1 MVEPHF
7 PVPPP
12 PDLAGTG
19 SSRAARVAT
28 TVALMLMV
36 IGGFNWALVGL
47 FNMDFVA
54 ALFGP
59 MTVAARTVYVA
70 VGVAALYGLTLL
82 PRIGQGPL

>member
-1 MVEPHF
+1 MVDPNF

-12 PDLAGTG
+12 PDLAGPG
-19 SSRAARVAT
+19 SSPVARVAT
-28 TVALMLMV
+28 TVALVLLI

-59 MTVAARTVYVA
+59 MTVAARAVYLA

-82 PRIGQGPL
+82 PRIGQGLA

>member
-1 MVEPHF
+1 MADPNF
-7 PVPPP
+7 PAPQP
-12 PDLAGTG
+12 PDLDARGG
-19 SSRAARVAT
+19 STARMAT
-28 TVALMLMV
+28 TAALMLLI

-59 MTVAARTVYVA
+59 MTVAARAVYVA

-82 PRIGQGPL
+82 PRIAQGSI

>member
-1 MVEPHF
+1 MGDAGVST
-7 PVPPP
+7 
-12 PDLAGTG
+12 PDLTG
-19 SSRAARVAT
+19 RSAAARVAT
-28 TVALMLMV
+28 MVALMLLI

-59 MTVAARTVYVA
+59 MTVAARAVYVA

-82 PRIGQGPL
+82 PRLAQGTL

>member
-1 MVEPHF
+1 MVDPNF

-12 PDLAGTG
+12 PDLAGAG
-19 SSRAARVAT
+19 SSRVARVAT
-28 TVALMLMV
+28 TVALMLMI

-59 MTVAARTVYVA
+59 MTVATRTVYVA

-82 PRIGQGPL
+82 PRLGQGSL

>member
-1 MVEPHF
+1 MAEPDF
-7 PVPPP
+7 PAPQP
-12 PDLAGTG
+12 PDLAARGG
-19 SSRAARVAT
+19 SMARVAT
-28 TVALMLMV
+28 TVALMLMI

-59 MTVAARTVYVA
+59 MTVASRIVYVA

-82 PRIGQGPL
+82 PRIGQGSL

>member
-1 MVEPHF
+1 MADPNF
-7 PVPPP
+7 PAPQP
-12 PDLAGTG
+12 PDLDARGG
-19 SSRAARVAT
+19 STTRMAT
-28 TVALMLMV
+28 TAALMLLI

-59 MTVAARTVYVA
+59 MTVAARAVYVA

-82 PRIGQGPL
+82 PRIAQGSI